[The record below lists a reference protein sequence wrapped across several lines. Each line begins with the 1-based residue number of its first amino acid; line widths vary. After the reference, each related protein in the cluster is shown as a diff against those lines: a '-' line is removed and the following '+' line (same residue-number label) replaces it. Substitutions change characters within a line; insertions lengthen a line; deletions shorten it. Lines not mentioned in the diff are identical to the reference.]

1 VIRLA
6 ALADLADLIPVTRT
20 VRGREIAVVR
30 CGGDVYA
37 FDARCTHRD
46 APLVDGAVTHKRTVL
61 CPWHLG
67 TFRVTD
73 GSVVAG
79 APTAPLRT
87 YPVVLRDGCVYLDES
102 VAGEARRTG

>member
-1 VIRLA
+1 MGVGADRFLIEDATPDGRRYRVIRLA

-46 APLVDGAVTHKRTVL
+46 APLVDG
-61 CPWHLG
+61 
-67 TFRVTD
+67 
-73 GSVVAG
+73 
-79 APTAPLRT
+79 
-87 YPVVLRDGCVYLDES
+87 
-102 VAGEARRTG
+102 